1 MIQALKCFII
11 SIIQL
16 QNGSTNNSE
25 LEQTVIIHV
34 ALCAYMAISLASH

>member
-16 QNGSTNNSE
+16 QNGSANSSE
-25 LEQTVIIHV
+25 LEQTVIMHLP
-34 ALCAYMAISLASH
+34 LCAYMAISLALR